1 MNQIFFVCSFIF
13 CSLFSSFFLNDF
25 ILAPFVVKNKTK
37 TKPYFQACQCSA
49 LTYEATGLYADGDM

>member
-1 MNQIFFVCSFIF
+1 MFIYI
-13 CSLFSSFFLNDF
+13 LFSLHFLNDF
-25 ILAPFVVKNKTK
+25 ILAPFVVKKNKTK

>member
-1 MNQIFFVCSFIF
+1 MFIYI
-13 CSLFSSFFLNDF
+13 LFSILFIFLNDF